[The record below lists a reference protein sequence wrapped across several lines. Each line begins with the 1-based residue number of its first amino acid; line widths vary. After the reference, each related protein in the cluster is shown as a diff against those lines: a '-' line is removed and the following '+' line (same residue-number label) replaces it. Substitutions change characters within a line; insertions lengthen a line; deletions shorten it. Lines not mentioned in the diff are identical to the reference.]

1 MAIPLSY
8 SLRNLWV
15 RRLTTALTAGGMAL
29 VVFVF
34 AAVLMLAQGL
44 KDALVSTGSPDNAL
58 AVRRAAQAEMQS
70 IIPLDQAPLVET
82 QPEIAVDQ
90 EGQPLAVR
98 EIVVLISLPKADGA
112 GAGNVSVRGTRPSS
126 LRMRPQTRMVQG
138 RMFTPGSSE
147 IVVGKNIAR
156 GFVGAGLGGSL
167 TFARRAWTVVGVM
180 DGGGSGFD
188 SEIWGDV
195 EQLRQAFRR
204 PVYSSVLMTLRD
216 PGLFG
221 QLKQRLESDPRLPIE
236 IKRERQY
243 YEEQSQAMATFIHV
257 LGLVLT
263 IIFSVGAM
271 LGAMITMYAAV
282 ANRTVEVG
290 TLRALGFRRRDI
302 LLAFLAESLLLSL
315 LGGLAGLGGA
325 ALMQLVHI
333 STMNWSTF
341 SELAFSFRLTPAIAL
356 QTLAFALGMGLLGGF
371 LPSLRAARL
380 GIVEALRAN

>member
-1 MAIPLSY
+1 MPIPLAY

-44 KDALVSTGSPDNAL
+44 KETLVSTGSPDNAL
-58 AVRRAAQAEMQS
+58 AVRRAAQAEVQS

-82 QPEIAVDQ
+82 QPEVAVNQ

-98 EIVVLISLPKADGA
+98 EIVVLISLPKQEGG
-112 GAGNVSVRGTRPSS
+112 GAGNVIVRGTRPFS
-126 LRMRPQTRMVQG
+126 LQMRPQARVTQG

-147 IVVGKNIAR
+147 IVVGKNIAH

-167 TFARRAWTVVGVM
+167 TFARRTWMVTGVM

-204 PVYSSVLMTLRD
+204 PVYSSVLLTLRD
-216 PGLFG
+216 PALFD

-243 YEEQSQAMATFIHV
+243 YEEQSEAMARFIRI

-325 ALMQLVHI
+325 ALMQLVRI
-333 STMNWSTF
+333 STMNWATF
-341 SELAFSFRLTPAIAL
+341 SELAFSFRLTPAIAG
-356 QTLAFALGMGLLGGF
+356 QTLAFALAMGLMGGF
-371 LPSLRAARL
+371 LPSVRAARL
-380 GIVEALRAN
+380 GIVEALREG

>member
-1 MAIPLSY
+1 
-8 SLRNLWV
+8 
-15 RRLTTALTAGGMAL
+15 
-29 VVFVF
+29 
-34 AAVLMLAQGL
+34 
-44 KDALVSTGSPDNAL
+44 
-58 AVRRAAQAEMQS
+58 
-70 IIPLDQAPLVET
+70 
-82 QPEIAVDQ
+82 
-90 EGQPLAVR
+90 
-98 EIVVLISLPKADGA
+98 
-112 GAGNVSVRGTRPSS
+112 
-126 LRMRPQTRMVQG
+126 
-138 RMFTPGSSE
+138 MFTPGSSE
-147 IVVGKNIAR
+147 IVVGKNIAQ

-167 TFARRAWTVVGVM
+167 SFARRTWMVTGVM
-180 DGGGSGFD
+180 DSGGSGFD

-204 PVYSSVLMTLRD
+204 PVYSSVLVTLRD
-216 PGLFG
+216 PGLFD
-221 QLKQRLESDPRLPIE
+221 QLKERLESDPRLPIE

-243 YEEQSQAMATFIHV
+243 YEEQSEAMARFIRI

-302 LLAFLAESLLLSL
+302 LLAFLAESLFLSL

-325 ALMQLVHI
+325 ALMQLVRI

-356 QTLAFALGMGLLGGF
+356 QTLAFALAMGLLGGF
-371 LPSLRAARL
+371 LPSVRAARL
-380 GIVEALRAN
+380 GIVEALRST

>member
-1 MAIPLSY
+1 VPIPLAY

-44 KDALVSTGSPDNAL
+44 KETLVSTGSPDNAL
-58 AVRRAAQAEMQS
+58 AVRRAAQAEVQS

-90 EGQPLAVR
+90 QGQTLAVR
-98 EIVVLISLPKADGA
+98 EIVVLISLPKQSGE
-112 GAGNVSVRGTRPSS
+112 GAGNVMVRGTRPFS
-126 LRMRPQTRMVQG
+126 LGMRTQVHLAQG

-147 IVVGKNIAR
+147 IVVGKNIAQ

-167 TFARRAWTVVGVM
+167 SFARRTWMVTGVM
-180 DGGGSGFD
+180 DSGGSGFD

-204 PVYSSVLMTLRD
+204 PVYSSVLVTLRD
-216 PGLFG
+216 PGLFD
-221 QLKQRLESDPRLPIE
+221 QLKERLESDPRLPIE

-243 YEEQSQAMATFIHV
+243 YEEQSEAMARFIRI

-302 LLAFLAESLLLSL
+302 LLAFLAESLFLSL

-325 ALMQLVHI
+325 ALMQLVRI

-356 QTLAFALGMGLLGGF
+356 QTLAFALAMGLLGGF
-371 LPSLRAARL
+371 LPSVRAARL
-380 GIVEALRAN
+380 GIVEALRST